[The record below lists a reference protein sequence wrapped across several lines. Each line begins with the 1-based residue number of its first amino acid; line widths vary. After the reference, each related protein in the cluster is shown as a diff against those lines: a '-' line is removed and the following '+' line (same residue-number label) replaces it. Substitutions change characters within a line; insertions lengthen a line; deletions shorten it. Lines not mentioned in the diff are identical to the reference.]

1 MIKRR
6 VLLGL
11 LATTMT
17 LTACGGAA
25 DTPTSVPAAST
36 PAGSTPAAA
45 VPTTAPG
52 GGKATEISF
61 YYPVA
66 VGGPITKIIQGYA
79 DKFNTANP
87 DIHVTPVFAGGY
99 GDALTKIQTTV
110 QGGGAPPEIA
120 VLLSTDMQTLIDA
133 DLITPFDDLINATP
147 TGKDLLADF
156 YPAFMANSQQD
167 GKTYGL
173 PFQRSTPVLYYNKDL
188 FKAAGLN
195 PEQGPQTWDDLVAY
209 GQKLTKKDAA
219 GNATTWGVE
228 IPSDGFPY
236 WLFQSFAIENGHN
249 VVGDDPAKVSFND
262 PSTAEALQFFGD
274 LSQKDGIEP
283 KGVVVWNTTPDDFLA
298 GKAAMIYHTTGSLS
312 KILSTAKFPVGVS
325 FMPKKVQFG
334 APTGGGNFY
343 LFKKTDP
350 AKQQAAWKF
359 IQFLISPE
367 QTAQWSIDT
376 GYIASR
382 KSAYDVQ
389 AMKDYGA
396 KYPQALVA
404 RDQLQYAAKELT
416 GHNSAQLQKIL
427 GNAVQSV
434 VTGKAQ
440 PQAALDDAQTQADK
454 LLSQFKK

>member
-1 MIKRR
+1 
-6 VLLGL
+6 
-11 LATTMT
+11 
-17 LTACGGAA
+17 
-25 DTPTSVPAAST
+25 
-36 PAGSTPAAA
+36 
-45 VPTTAPG
+45 
-52 GGKATEISF
+52 
-61 YYPVA
+61 
-66 VGGPITKIIQGYA
+66 
-79 DKFNTANP
+79 
-87 DIHVTPVFAGGY
+87 
-99 GDALTKIQTTV
+99 
-110 QGGGAPPEIA
+110 
-120 VLLSTDMQTLIDA
+120 
-133 DLITPFDDLINATP
+133 
-147 TGKDLLADF
+147 
-156 YPAFMANSQQD
+156 
-167 GKTYGL
+167 
-173 PFQRSTPVLYYNKDL
+173 
-188 FKAAGLN
+188 
-195 PEQGPQTWDDLVAY
+195 
-209 GQKLTKKDAA
+209 
-219 GNATTWGVE
+219 
-228 IPSDGFPY
+228 
-236 WLFQSFAIENGHN
+236 
-249 VVGDDPAKVSFND
+249 
-262 PSTAEALQFFGD
+262 
-274 LSQKDGIEP
+274 
-283 KGVVVWNTTPDDFLA
+283 
-298 GKAAMIYHTTGSLS
+298 MIYHTTGSLS